1 MSASPFWSGP
11 IRYLRWAAHERPN
24 VFYSLLIGAM
34 GMVVDPL
41 TCARF
46 QDKRECGLRLT
57 FVQNRTHLAT
67 GRAADS
73 KEDGVYEIDT
83 AAAVV
88 PGYATLI
95 RSAGSSI
102 Y

>member
-1 MSASPFWSGP
+1 
-11 IRYLRWAAHERPN
+11 
-24 VFYSLLIGAM
+24 
-34 GMVVDPL
+34 MV
-41 TCARF
+41 T
-46 QDKRECGLRLT
+46 
-57 FVQNRTHLAT
+57 NRTHLAA

-73 KEDGVYEIDT
+73 KEDGLYEIDT

-102 Y
+102 TDSLTVPDGPRKTLTGYAD